1 MLHEESKKWLKE
13 LGYIPFGEEID
24 HQEDA
29 AEVSFNDQELEGGF
43 YEVEEVLGRWLC
55 KNMTYEFQVR
65 FKRVTDR
72 KTICGCP
79 RRRSTE
85 RYPFRRH
92 HVSAER
98 DKTSKTSSA
107 HTFEPPAKMSKSPW
121 EKKHN

>member
-43 YEVEEVLGRWLC
+43 CEVEEVLGRWLC

-65 FKRVTDR
+65 FKGYGPEDDMWLPTSSFNRA
-72 KTICGCP
+72 
-79 RRRSTE
+79 
-85 RYPFRRH
+85 
-92 HVSAER
+92 VSFQ
-98 DKTSKTSSA
+98 KTSR
-107 HTFEPPAKMSKSPW
+107 FG
-121 EKKHN
+121 